1 MKFRLRWPYISRFE
15 GRIMMAMLLCATVP
29 LIISLV
35 FIPSIIES
43 RLAMSMHPKVE
54 AQLEDS
60 ALFFREFFD
69 AKKREYAARARAL
82 AREPALRRAV
92 DAAPSARVQTASVAA
107 ELLQNLLEA
116 QPELRSLAL
125 SGPHDLRLRVHRPA
139 LAADGPSR
147 THHLAVGPRGSLE
160 AVFVLPAKYL
170 EEQDEA
176 AEIALIY
183 RTSRKL
189 ESDRA
194 RSFYLAY
201 FGILLSAVALS
212 LGLGWWLARAVTRR
226 VGRLAAA
233 TAQVASGDMNVHV
246 PVGGKDEIARLT
258 RDFNRMVA
266 EVAEARDRIIY
277 LEKVSGWQDLARRLA
292 HEIKNPLTPIRL
304 AVQELK
310 KRTHAR
316 PDADLERLADEVT
329 EVVEEEVEALSRL
342 VDEFSR
348 FARLPA
354 VTPARVEVGQ
364 FLHRF
369 VHAYGKYREDV
380 RIGLGDL
387 PQHWPAPIDR
397 VLLRRVLVNL
407 VDNAVEATGTAARI
421 EIRAEVD
428 FGSGRTFIHVED
440 SGPGVPPELAGR
452 IFEPYFT
459 TKTTGT
465 GLGLAIAKK
474 IVLQHEGTLSLRRS
488 RFGGAAFVIGL
499 PPVSEGLDTADLEE
513 EDEPPLLLRPEP
525 APGED

>member
-1 MKFRLRWPYISRFE
+1 MKLRFGLPYISRFE
-15 GRIMMAMLLCATVP
+15 GRIMLAMLLCATVP

-54 AQLEDS
+54 ARLEDS

-69 AKKREYAARARAL
+69 AKKREYQARAEAL
-82 AREPALRRAV
+82 AREPLLIRAVSAEPPERGPAAAAAETYLRELLSRERELRRIH
-92 DAAPSARVQTASVAA
+92 
-107 ELLQNLLEA
+107 LH
-116 QPELRSLAL
+116 
-125 SGPHDLRLRVHRPA
+125 GPHALEVTLTRAHRG
-139 LAADGPSR
+139 LDGPTR
-147 THHLAVGPRGSLE
+147 THHLSVGTSSATLDVE
-160 AVFVLPAKYL
+160 FSLPAKYL
-170 EEQDEA
+170 EQRDEA

-201 FGILLSAVALS
+201 FGILLATVALS
-212 LGLGWWLARAVTRR
+212 LGLGLWLARAVTRR

-258 RDFNRMVA
+258 RDFNRMVL

-304 AVQELK
+304 AVQELR
-310 KRTHAR
+310 KRAQASR
-316 PDADLERLADEVT
+316 DDDLERLTHEVS
-329 EVVEEEVEALSRL
+329 EVVEEEVETLSRL

-354 VTPARVEVGQ
+354 VTPGRVDVRG
-364 FLHRF
+364 FLEGF
-369 VHAYGKYREDV
+369 VDAYGKYREEV
-380 RIGLGDL
+380 RIGLGGVPDK
-387 PQHWPAPIDR
+387 WAAPIDR

-407 VDNAVEATGTAARI
+407 VDNAVDAAGADARV
-421 EIRAEVD
+421 ELRAEVD

-440 SGPGVPPELAGR
+440 GGPGVPAELAGR

-474 IVLQHEGTLSLRRS
+474 IVLQHGGTLALRRS
-488 RFGGAAFVIGL
+488 RLGGAAFVIGL
-499 PPVSEGLDTADLEE
+499 PAVSDNLDTVDLDDEE
-513 EDEPPLLLRPEP
+513 EDE
-525 APGED
+525 DS